1 MTTVLECNIIFQ
13 EVSSADPKINVDVEI
28 AGEDNVICD
37 EVLTGYQNTDI
48 ANEPIIA
55 TENIHLRAGVIQHDK
70 WSVYWFDC

>member
-37 EVLTGYQNTDI
+37 EVSIGDQTLI
-48 ANEPIIA
+48 
-55 TENIHLRAGVIQHDK
+55 LLMK
-70 WSVYWFDC
+70 WSV